1 MDKQAI
7 EKEMRRIMLEIEF
20 NKFDLMKRAELKEQY
35 NALKKEYAQILLS
48 EKQVSNQNDGG
59 NYEIRK

>member
-1 MDKQAI
+1 MDKQTI

-20 NKFDLMKRAELKEQY
+20 NKFDLLKRAKLKEEY

-48 EKQVSNQNDGG
+48 EKQVSNQNDGD
-59 NYEIRK
+59 NYEVRK